1 MKLGLVAG
9 YSPAEMSVPM
19 DLILEAEN
27 LGFDSVWTSEAWGSD
42 AVTPAAWIL
51 ARTSRINVGTAI
63 IQMGARA
70 PACAAMTAM
79 TLDAMSGGRFILG
92 VGPSG
97 PQVIEGWYGVPYGR
111 PLTRTREY
119 ISIIRKILARTEPLT
134 HEGEHYQIP
143 YQGEGASGLGKPL
156 RSILHGN
163 PDLRIFTGAFTEN
176 GLRTS
181 AEVADGVFPVWMN
194 PDRFDLF
201 ESALDEGF
209 ARAGNG
215 KSLDSFEIAPFVE
228 VVIDDDLD
236 RARRVVREHLA
247 LYIGGMGARTK
258 NFYNDYTKRARVRG
272 GGGRGPGP
280 LPRRSPG
287 GGGRRGAR
295 PTHRRRRP
303 RRFGGPGP
311 RSPEALEGG
320 GRPAPCGVVPRP
332 PHDRRGGPP
341 SRGRDPVEGPWAT
354 RRGTGCRKAPRS
366 SGFPPAVGEGP
377 PWPPRAGCPRSP
389 GCAACLVGLRLRR
402 PRCGSS
408 DGTPPGPGGGTRRAT
423 PAP

>member
-163 PDLRIFTGAFTEN
+163 PDASHLHRRLHRE
-176 GLRTS
+176 
-181 AEVADGVFPVWMN
+181 
-194 PDRFDLF
+194 
-201 ESALDEGF
+201 
-209 ARAGNG
+209 RA
-215 KSLDSFEIAPFVE
+215 SHE
-228 VVIDDDLD
+228 
-236 RARRVVREHLA
+236 RRS
-247 LYIGGMGARTK
+247 
-258 NFYNDYTKRARVRG
+258 
-272 GGGRGPGP
+272 GGRGVPGVDEPGSLRP
-280 LPRRSPG
+280 LRERRST
-287 GGGRRGAR
+287 RASR
-295 PTHRRRRP
+295 
-303 RRFGGPGP
+303 GPGTA
-311 RSPEALEGG
+311 RVSI
-320 GRPAPCGVVPRP
+320 
-332 PHDRRGGPP
+332 P
-341 SRGRDPVEGPWAT
+341 SRSRP
-354 RRGTGCRKAPRS
+354 S
-366 SGFPPAVGEGP
+366 SR
-377 PWPPRAGCPRSP
+377 W
-389 GCAACLVGLRLRR
+389 
-402 PRCGSS
+402 
-408 DGTPPGPGGGTRRAT
+408 
-423 PAP
+423 